1 MAENGPGKIV
11 ITGAD
16 GFVGSALVAHCVAT
30 GRPFVAVVRKPPAEG
45 TANAH
50 VNATQIADLATAS
63 DSALDGIVAG
73 TVAIVHL
80 AGRAHVMAE
89 SAPDPAALYH
99 AANVV
104 ALERMAAAAVR
115 GGVRRLVLAS
125 TIKVHGES
133 TVPGRPFRAEDALV
147 PNDAYAR
154 SKVEAEQRLA
164 AIAKG
169 TSLDTVVLRLPLVYG
184 PRVKGNFLT
193 LLDAVAR
200 SAPLPFGKIAN
211 RRDLLYVGNLVQAI
225 VALVDAPGTVGG
237 AWLAADGEAVSTAEL
252 VRRIASA
259 LEVPP
264 RVLNVPKPLVV
275 LAARATGR
283 GAMIA
288 RTVESLEVDASP
300 LANRI
305 GPPFFTLDRGLAA
318 TAAWWKLRHSI

>member
-1 MAENGPGKIV
+1 MIV

-16 GFVGSALVAHCVAT
+16 GFIGTALVGHCIAT
-30 GRPFVAVVRKPPAEG
+30 GRSHLAVVRRPADRPG
-45 TANAH
+45 AIHPNR
-50 VNATQIADLATAS
+50 VQIDDVATAP
-63 DSALDGIVAG
+63 DAVLDAIVGGAAA
-73 TVAIVHL
+73 VVHL
-80 AGRAHVMAE
+80 AGRAHVLAE
-89 SAPDPAALYH
+89 TAADPAAAYH

-104 ALERMAAAAVR
+104 ALERIAAAAVR
-115 GGVRRLVLAS
+115 GGVRRFVLAS

-154 SKVEAEQRLA
+154 SKVDAEQRLA
-164 AIAKG
+164 AIATG

-275 LAARATGR
+275 LAARVTGR
-283 GAMIA
+283 SALLA

-300 LANRI
+300 LTRRI

-318 TAAWWKLRHSI
+318 TAAWWRLRHSI

>member
-1 MAENGPGKIV
+1 MVENNPGTIV

-30 GRPFVAVVRKPPAEG
+30 GRPFVATVRKPSSEG
-45 TANAH
+45 GPNPHT
-50 VNATQIADLATAS
+50 VSVSDLATAS

-73 TVAIVHL
+73 AAAIVHL
-80 AGRAHVMAE
+80 AGRAHVLAE
-89 SAPDPAALYH
+89 TAQDPAVLYH

-115 GGVRRLVLAS
+115 GGVRRFVLAS

-147 PNDAYAR
+147 PRDAYAR
-154 SKVEAEQRLA
+154 SKLAAEQKLA
-164 AIAKG
+164 AIAAG
-169 TSLDTVVLRLPLVYG
+169 TSLEPVVLRLPLVYG

-200 SAPLPFGKIAN
+200 GAPLPFGRIAN

-225 VALVDAPGTVGG
+225 VALVDAPDAVAGC
-237 AWLAADGEAVSTAEL
+237 WLAADGEAVSTAEL

-259 LEVPP
+259 LDVPP
-264 RVLNVPKPLVV
+264 RVLNLPKALVV
-275 LAARATGR
+275 LGAHVTGR
-283 GAMIA
+283 GALLE

-300 LANRI
+300 LARRI

-318 TAAWWKLRHSI
+318 TAAWWRLRHAI